1 MGAPMLTPGEERAE
15 ELLYAAISRKYTYSE
30 FLIEAHH
37 LERESPEGAAYLRF
51 FTRPLHRHRH
61 LAHRPGRQ
69 PGEHLSGPPTIAT
82 SLTRFTP

>member
-37 LERESPEGAAYLRF
+37 LERESPEGAAYLRV
-51 FTRPLHRHRH
+51 LHARF
-61 LAHRPGRQ
+61 
-69 PGEHLSGPPTIAT
+69 IAT
-82 SLTRFTP
+82 DTWPTVRGGSRVNICLDRLL